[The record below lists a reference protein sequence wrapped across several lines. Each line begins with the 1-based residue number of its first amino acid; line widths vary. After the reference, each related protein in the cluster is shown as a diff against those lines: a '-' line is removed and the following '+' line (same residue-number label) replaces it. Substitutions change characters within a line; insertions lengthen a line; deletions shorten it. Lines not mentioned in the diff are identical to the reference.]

1 MEYELT
7 NAQRI
12 NLLALLERTN
22 LQGKEVSAYNEL
34 YNIFIKEE
42 PNDSQELPETHEEKV
57 PEETNK

>member
-1 MEYELT
+1 MKYELT
-7 NAQRI
+7 NPQRI

-42 PNDSQELPETHEEKV
+42 SDDSQELSETPTEEI
-57 PEETNK
+57 PTEEIK